1 VGNQDA
7 TIAVPPPR
15 ALLSRA
21 AHRSTWA
28 RLFTREKE
36 SLTVGFEGR
45 YVPPALLNLPEGWAA
60 LAGGREPK
68 SHLKRL
74 ASCLDQAVSTL
85 ERKLL
90 IWLLK

>member
-1 VGNQDA
+1 MGNQDA

-28 RLFTREKE
+28 RLFTRKKE

-60 LAGGREPK
+60 LGVGRAPQL
-68 SHLKRL
+68 HLKCTSRALPL
-74 ASCLDQAVSTL
+74 AWIKPFRRSNESC
-85 ERKLL
+85 
-90 IWLLK
+90 